1 MSRTRDILDH
11 VRHARHP
18 YRGWRKWG
26 LIGIQ
31 TLIGLVVLF
40 ALINLGLTLWVQTPG
55 GIPERARAEV
65 QGLWFSALD
74 GRETDPDAFAAIYGG
89 ELGQTPSEADIRA
102 YFQDRAEQRTFL
114 LDQVMVE
121 HLDARFGG
129 LDGGNFPAGVYVG
142 MRALGPDG
150 APAVYATKWMA
161 QFLFFPRHAY
171 ILVVPESGEPIS
183 FSASMNG
190 KFDDEAEHPD
200 FLEARIAPFD
210 ARAYDYPSS
219 GQAIHEM
226 TRITDDPAEIPAA
239 LERLRAAERRL
250 AESDIHYGVLA
261 PNSNTVVGCI
271 LEESGVISRRE
282 RQDTILTLRA
292 PGVGAACG

>member
-1 MSRTRDILDH
+1 MGRARDIIEH

-26 LIGIQ
+26 LIGAQ

-40 ALINLGLTLWVQTPG
+40 ALINLALTLWVQTPG
-55 GIPERARAEV
+55 GIPERARAEL

-74 GRETDPDAFAAIYGG
+74 GRQTDPDAFDAIYGRQLGASPG
-89 ELGQTPSEADIRA
+89 EAEILA
-102 YFQDRAEQRTFL
+102 YFQARAGQRTFL

-121 HLDARFGG
+121 HLEDRFGG

-142 MRALGPDG
+142 ARALGPDG
-150 APAVYATKWMA
+150 APWVHATKWMA

-171 ILVVPESGEPIS
+171 ILVVPETGEPVV

-190 KFDDEAEHPD
+190 KFDDDAEHPD
-200 FLEARIAPFD
+200 VLEARITTFD
-210 ARAYDYPSS
+210 AAAYDYPSS

-250 AESDIHYGVLA
+250 AEADIRYGVLA

-271 LEESGVISRRE
+271 LEEAQVMTRRE

-292 PGVGAACG
+292 PGVGAACD